1 MPQPGTLAAAL
12 AHLPQWWQESGEN
25 ATIESLLASWVRA
38 CGWKAAGFLA
48 PADGVAKSA
57 PGHTVIEHAELSDA
71 LNRLRAGEPTL
82 VVSVPGG
89 TSRVYAPVMCP
100 GRPLAALWAERT
112 PGFTWSEA
120 DHAYIA
126 TTAKAAERSPVVIA
140 ALGASFDPERASQ
153 RLADA
158 GVVAGRMAHDFD
170 NILTGILGFTD
181 LALPLTAPGT
191 LANSHLSEIA
201 KVGQR
206 GIGFTQQ
213 LHAFNRAGEPK
224 PTPGSVA
231 ATLGRE
237 EARLK
242 PLVPPGVKI
251 EKDLPVNLPAVA
263 IDAAPLQAALGHL
276 FENAIEACGKTGQVK
291 VSAKLAEFSESD
303 ARGFLGKC
311 SPGPHLIVSFADTGA
326 GIKPEVRKRLIAEPF
341 FTTKV
346 RHRGLGLATTYR
358 IATAHRGGL
367 QIDSVPAPGTGT
379 IVRLALPLAV
389 SRPSVSTPTPP
400 PSNNAGLRDESVRV
414 AADTATIV
422 RG

>member
-12 AHLPQWWQESGEN
+12 AHLPQWWQDGGEN
-25 ATIESLLASWVRA
+25 ATIELLLASWVRA
-38 CGWKAAGFLA
+38 CGWKSAGFLA

-57 PGHTVIEHAELSDA
+57 PGLTHIEHSEQIDA

-100 GRPLAALWAERT
+100 GRPLAALWAERA

-140 ALGASFDPERASQ
+140 ALGASFDPERANQ

-206 GIGFTQQ
+206 GIAFTQQ

-242 PLVPPGVKI
+242 PQVPPGVKI
-251 EKDLPVNLPAVA
+251 EKELPVNLPAVA

-276 FENAIEACGKTGQVK
+276 FENAIEACGKTGHVRI
-291 VSAKLAEFSESD
+291 SAKLAEFGESE
-303 ARGFLGKC
+303 ARGYLGKC
-311 SPGPHLIVSFADTGA
+311 SPGPHLIVSFADSGP

-346 RHRGLGLATTYR
+346 RHRGLGLATAYR

-389 SRPSVSTPTPP
+389 SRPSVNTPTPP